1 MCRKQIVWAKI
12 RLQSA
17 LWLSPACVQDSRLT
31 GSLTYPGPP
40 VRQKGLDLAG
50 TPRQT
55 PPACDS
61 APRGPRPPSWTAG
74 HRTAGGDRLVEGN
87 TVPAAQK
94 TAVNRLLSITGVSSL
109 SFYFLLLCK
118 WKSSVTSLS
127 AWSVKCRFSAL
138 CLDGQHSPCVKRRI
152 LTFTTCMKPFHFY
165 FRLEYDSLFLFYFF
179 ILFYFDSLQPKF

>member
-1 MCRKQIVWAKI
+1 MCLKQIVWAKI

-74 HRTAGGDRLVEGN
+74 HRTPEGDRLVEGN
-87 TVPAAQK
+87 TVPAARK
-94 TAVNRLLSITGVSSL
+94 TAVNSLLSITGVSSL

-118 WKSSVTSLS
+118 WKSSVTFLS
-127 AWSVKCRFSAL
+127 AWPVKCRCFSSVPGWATL
-138 CLDGQHSPCVKRRI
+138 SMCETEDSHVHHMYE
-152 LTFTTCMKPFHFY
+152 TF
-165 FRLEYDSLFLFYFF
+165 SFLF
-179 ILFYFDSLQPKF
+179 